1 MANPIYQGP
10 IGPKGEKGD
19 KGDQGEQG
27 VKGDTGAQGP
37 VGPQGPRGEQGP
49 KGADGAFETLTPEQ
63 KEELRGPEGKQ
74 GPVGPEGK
82 QGIQGPQ
89 GPQGV
94 QGIQGEKGPQGDIG
108 PIGPAGEKGEQGEQ
122 GVPGPKGDPG
132 DSGVYIGTTEP
143 GADINVWINPEGEA
157 VIPGGGGGVERYYL
171 PTEANKLTAENK
183 AFIEDYWK
191 YYLENDEFK
200 EVDFYMFDYSSTYN
214 GQCYKITYHYG
225 SNSQR
230 SLTLMYPKGDG
241 GSRGLT
247 FYFKEDG
254 SYNTASNNNMDIA
267 LPDIGGDE
275 WVFLGDGSGYDYT
288 LYNAHE
294 LFISFSHSP
303 TGSYTFSHFIV
314 PDSYG
319 GIFGQFTWNKVAIAT
334 GDGLDNQTAFWYFD
348 GWNITV
354 EDYNGDYSV
363 DCVFAKLN
371 D

>member
-1 MANPIYQGP
+1 MTNPIYQGP

-27 VKGDTGAQGP
+27 IKGDTGAQGP

-157 VIPGGGGGVERYYL
+157 VIPGGGGTEKYVLTISNPLSDEDKAFLEDYLKYYIENNDFKPVELYITQKYKTYGKEQKNLVPITIIEPNWYNTYWNLRLVYGATYNSHNTLSINFNAEGKLTYSTYFGDFVEIPDAGSWIETSDSYDSGIYDATEVYILAYDNIDSNYVFSHIYLGDYATMGNNSHSYYRFAGYDANESWERY
-171 PTEANKLTAENK
+171 
-183 AFIEDYWK
+183 W
-191 YYLENDEFK
+191 YY
-200 EVDFYMFDYSSTYN
+200 
-214 GQCYKITYHYG
+214 
-225 SNSQR
+225 
-230 SLTLMYPKGDG
+230 
-241 GSRGLT
+241 
-247 FYFKEDG
+247 DG
-254 SYNTASNNNMDIA
+254 SSIVLSTSDLSITT
-267 LPDIGGDE
+267 IG
-275 WVFLGDGSGYDYT
+275 Y
-288 LYNAHE
+288 
-294 LFISFSHSP
+294 
-303 TGSYTFSHFIV
+303 
-314 PDSYG
+314 
-319 GIFGQFTWNKVAIAT
+319 K
-334 GDGLDNQTAFWYFD
+334 
-348 GWNITV
+348 
-354 EDYNGDYSV
+354 
-363 DCVFAKLN
+363 
-371 D
+371 